1 MFYDTYLIVA
11 LAFLVFFVVL
21 WRYDVHRM
29 IFRTLDARA
38 ERIRFELDEA
48 RRLREEAQGLLAT
61 YERKQRDVQGLADD
75 IVARAKE
82 DSKAAAAEAQKA
94 LAASIDRRLRTAQE
108 QLAAAETAALR
119 AVKDR
124 AVEIATAAAA
134 EVIAKSMTDATANA
148 RIDAAIAEIGR
159 KLH

>member
-1 MFYDTYLIVA
+1 MLYDTYLVVA

-21 WRYDVHRM
+21 WRYGVHRM
-29 IFRTLDARA
+29 IFKTLDARA

-82 DSKAAAAEAQKA
+82 DAKAAADEAKKA

-124 AVEIATAAAA
+124 AVDIATAAAA
-134 EVIAKSMTDATANA
+134 EVIAKSMTESAASA